1 MSRVVE
7 IVTPSRLGRSFRWL
21 LGSYW
26 TSNLGDGIALAAGP
40 LLVASQ
46 TREPFLVALAV
57 VLQRFPWLLFGLIA
71 GVVADRYDRRIIIV
85 SVHLVRAAIL
95 GVLSATIV
103 LDQVNTAVV
112 LVAMFLL
119 GTAETFADVTTG
131 TLLPMLV
138 DKRDLPIGNARLLS
152 GTITLNQLV
161 GPPLGAVLF
170 TAGAVVPFLVQ
181 AGCLVVSALSVSRI
195 ALPPHGV
202 ARAERSHVRRDIADG
217 MRWLWRN
224 AAVRTL
230 VITIV
235 TFNVTY
241 GAAWSVLVLYAIERL
256 RTGEV
261 GFGLLTT
268 ALAVG
273 GLLGTAIY
281 GRLTSRVSLGNIM
294 RAGLIIET
302 LTHLALAVTTISWV
316 ALLIMFVFGAHAFVW
331 NTTSHS
337 VRQRVVPTQLQGR
350 VSSVYLIGVHG
361 GIVVGSVVG
370 GAIAGLWGVV
380 APFWFAFVGSSVL
393 VLLIWRQLTYIAH
406 ADDGSERAGE
416 PAGVIAATALDID
429 SWLEIVREVEPLFG
443 PMPDFRATLERA
455 IARGGAWCVKGPD
468 GEITGGVILG
478 RADQPAINWLA
489 VRTSARG
496 NGVGRSLVMHAIS
509 VFHGADEIVVDTFG
523 ADNADGSAARR
534 LYESLGFEPA
544 EELERGPEGGTRQR
558 FRRRPS

>member
-1 MSRVVE
+1 MSRLVE
-7 IVTPSRLGRSFRWL
+7 TVTPARLGRSFRWL

-46 TREPFLVALAV
+46 TRDPFLVALAV
-57 VLQRFPWLLFGLIA
+57 VLQRLPWLLFGLIA

-85 SVHLVRAAIL
+85 SVHLFRAAIV

-103 LDQVNTAVV
+103 LDQVNTPVV

-138 DKRDLPIGNARLLS
+138 DKSDLPIGNARMLS

-161 GPPLGAVLF
+161 GPPLGAALF
-170 TAGAVVPFLVQ
+170 AAKPVVPFLVQ
-181 AGCLVVSALSVSRI
+181 AGCLVVSALAASRI
-195 ALPPHGV
+195 ALPAHGV
-202 ARAERSHVRRDIADG
+202 ARAERSRVRRDIAEG
-217 MRWLWRN
+217 VRWLWRN

-235 TFNVTY
+235 TFNVTF

-294 RAGLIIET
+294 RVGLIIET
-302 LTHLALAVTTISWV
+302 LAHLALAVTTIPWV

-331 NTTSHS
+331 NTTSTT
-337 VRQRVVPTQLQGR
+337 VRQRAVPTELQGR
-350 VSSVYLIGVHG
+350 VSSVYLIGVQG

-370 GAIAGLWGVV
+370 GAIAGAWGVV
-380 APFWFAFVGSSVL
+380 APFWFAFAGSAVL
-393 VLLIWRQLTYIAH
+393 VLLIWRQLTHIAH
-406 ADDGSERAGE
+406 ADEDLSTERAG
-416 PAGVIAATALDID
+416 
-429 SWLEIVREVEPLFG
+429 
-443 PMPDFRATLERA
+443 
-455 IARGGAWCVKGPD
+455 
-468 GEITGGVILG
+468 
-478 RADQPAINWLA
+478 
-489 VRTSARG
+489 
-496 NGVGRSLVMHAIS
+496 
-509 VFHGADEIVVDTFG
+509 
-523 ADNADGSAARR
+523 
-534 LYESLGFEPA
+534 
-544 EELERGPEGGTRQR
+544 
-558 FRRRPS
+558 